1 MSPVSEAASLG
12 DVQAATSSS
21 SVVGSNISPVS
32 SVARADKS
40 YDSMM
45 KSLMHASNEKSVMLN
60 EIQSLKAQLKQV
72 KRDAADLE
80 KELSEAKAAAE
91 KSVACMTTERQ
102 ETSQVLPAVG
112 TSYETSD
119 GTKVVVVAAAEML
132 SAHKL
137 LEVNI
142 RTGIMCTLWAIKAQ
156 LTKRLCYG
164 FSKWRIAA
172 RLCTA
177 EIESEKKILAVW
189 KESEEAIR
197 NAKAVGSAVGGDAAA
212 KVWMGTAMKL
222 LALQKKKDERAASVE
237 RIPTVHKDVDT
248 AASSPDASSRRSM
261 RPRRS
266 NVLLGQRP
274 VTADIDL
281 NPSEF
286 TADSYAHFH
295 DTDAV
300 VPNKPQLYVNTNTW
314 LPEEERGR
322 QGFGLI
328 PDDGEPLPEHSD
340 DEAEDRRRTNS
351 GKGRASQRGRRALRS
366 QDRNFNANADGHA
379 PFSTPGSGRSHGY
392 PHYSGPGSASSA
404 SSTAAGT
411 ARRRKREV
419 NYHEI
424 QKLYRTVHD
433 RQALARKQYSM
444 QGLRERSTSPLNS
457 NISSFLSASAA
468 QAGKQYGRSESAPL
482 QHFVALSNTG
492 SKYSRNHN
500 ALMAHSRAKEQNF
513 WGSDYTSHEA
523 DSNSNTFKQ
532 SPTNSAARRSPTDTT
547 AWTAQSIGDN
557 ARSASLSPSRNKGP
571 APELSNYP
579 SVAQWAAAVLQQTQ
593 LNDTRGRS
601 GSSAS
606 SRRLVSGRNSV
617 SSHGKAQSGR
627 GKSLDMAFQRLTAD
641 TITSA
646 AHRAS
651 REKRN
656 SIRHQHEFEYS
667 ASHSHFLS
675 DAHAHPDSYTN
686 TSGDGGHSGRV
697 RSHSQPS
704 RHAQELQGGGR
715 FLDAGK
721 RLTAET
727 MASAAHRASREK
739 RNSIRHQHEF
749 EYSASHS
756 HFLSD
761 AHAHPNINGRAKHR
775 GEPGYSAL
783 RDGFSSHVVQDTYSG
798 DSNGVPG
805 LQSGSVQGTAEEIAE
820 AERELEM
827 MLGTLDKGSDFV
839 TNGADVQTAQTAVHV
854 EHQSQALEH
863 SSAILASALER
874 KRHAKMAVMQ
884 RFEAIAAA
892 HHQSGDAIADSNR
905 KGNTNVNSSHAIQ
918 SQTHLLHQEVEDAIN
933 NAASAKR

>member
-80 KELSEAKAAAE
+80 KELCEAKAAAE
-91 KSVACMTTERQ
+91 KSVASMTTERQ

-392 PHYSGPGSASSA
+392 PHYSGPSSASSA

-557 ARSASLSPSRNKGP
+557 ARAASLSPSRNKGP

-656 SIRHQHEFEYS
+656 SIR
-667 ASHSHFLS
+667 
-675 DAHAHPDSYTN
+675 
-686 TSGDGGHSGRV
+686 R
-697 RSHSQPS
+697 
-704 RHAQELQGGGR
+704 
-715 FLDAGK
+715 
-721 RLTAET
+721 
-727 MASAAHRASREK
+727 
-739 RNSIRHQHEF
+739 QHEF

-827 MLGTLDKGSDFV
+827 MLGTLDRASDFV
-839 TNGADVQTAQTAVHV
+839 TTGADVQTAQTAVHV